1 MVKLNKDILYR
12 ITQTDNSIIIIDGI
26 TCAGKTTFSNLLK
39 KIFKKKNKNAHLIS
53 KDLFLLPRNKRISV
67 IKNFKNKYSLN
78 QNLIHYDQKKLQK
91 LFLHIK
97 SKKNTKLII
106 KGLYDRNIGRN
117 TKTEVFQFKKNNV
130 IIFEGLYIL
139 EDLKKY
145 FKVDLKILITNNVY
159 KSLMQKIE
167 RIRDKKISIDNV
179 VKEFT
184 SIHLSSF
191 KKYLLKYKFDYSLEL
206 DEKSFRMVKN
216 GSINQV
222 KKITQFINKHS
233 H

>member
-1 MVKLNKDILYR
+1 MVKLNKDVLYR

-139 EDLKKY
+139 EDLK
-145 FKVDLKILITNNVY
+145 ILVN
-159 KSLMQKIE
+159 E
-167 RIRDKKISIDNV
+167 
-179 VKEFT
+179 
-184 SIHLSSF
+184 
-191 KKYLLKYKFDYSLEL
+191 
-206 DEKSFRMVKN
+206 
-216 GSINQV
+216 
-222 KKITQFINKHS
+222 
-233 H
+233 